1 MSRSRSSADLRM
13 ATSALKARL
22 GTEMLI
28 MKARTR
34 RKESLMLERVNGP
47 PSKTVPQTAKHA
59 RMNATV
65 AVSRGPDRSAAQIS
79 GRMAKNASGARLA
92 VCSKR
97 GLKPT
102 MPRANVVAIMAA
114 ERSSPSRSSDRG
126 ALHNTITGVTTSAPA
141 KSPSHQVIHIGA
153 RLGVSAYPARLRLP
167 TPIVALV
174 IVLGPRLIKVNLATF
189 IGVSNV
195 FRPSDHRLI
204 RQPPITAFLV
214 FAKPMA
220 QEVEID

>member
-1 MSRSRSSADLRM
+1 MRRSRSSSDLRM

-28 MKARTR
+28 MNARTR

-97 GLKPT
+97 GLKAT
-102 MPRANVVAIMAA
+102 MPTANVVAMMPA
-114 ERSSPSRSSDRG
+114 ERSNPSRSGDG
-126 ALHNTITGVTTSAPA
+126 GTLHNTITGVTTSAPA
-141 KSPSHQVIHIGA
+141 KSPSHHVIHIGA
-153 RLGVSAYPARLRLP
+153 RSEVSAYPARLRPP

-174 IVLGPRLIKVNLATF
+174 IVLGPRLIKVNLAML
-189 IGVSNV
+189 IGMSNV

-204 RQPPITAFLV
+204 SQPPITASIVLP
-214 FAKPMA
+214 KPMA
-220 QEVEID
+220 QDV